1 MNYLRI
7 FDVFIA
13 ELYSRRQLIV
23 EMTRRDFKAKYLGS
37 YLGML
42 WAFVH
47 PTVYIAIL
55 WFVFGFVFKSQ
66 PVSGVPYVIWLATG
80 IIPWFFF
87 TDALTSATG
96 SILENSFLVKKVAF
110 SIGILPLVKLL
121 STLVIHLFFLA
132 IIIAMLFA
140 SSATFSLHALQIPYY
155 LFSALILLT
164 GLSWLLSAL
173 IIFLRDVGQLVAMS
187 LQFLFWGTPIFWS
200 VKLLPARYQPLIKL
214 NPVVY
219 IVEGYRDSLINHVW
233 LWEHWQQT
241 IYFWIITGFFF
252 VLGAVVFRRLRP
264 HFADVL

>member
-1 MNYLRI
+1 MNYFR
-7 FDVFIA
+7 VFSAFIS
-13 ELYSRRQLIV
+13 ELISRRQLIF

-55 WFVFGFVFKSQ
+55 WFVFGYVFKSQ
-66 PVSGVPYVIWLATG
+66 PVSGTPYALWLAVG

-87 TDALTSATG
+87 SDALSSATG
-96 SILENSFLVKKVAF
+96 SIIENSFLVKKVAF
-110 SIGILPLVKLL
+110 SIGILPLVKIL
-121 STLVIHLFFLA
+121 STLVIHLFFLVM
-132 IIIAMLFA
+132 IIGLFLF
-140 SSATFSLHALQIPYY
+140 SSSPLTLHALQIPYF
-155 LFSALILLT
+155 LAGAIILLT
-164 GLSWLLSAL
+164 GLAWLSSAL
-173 IIFLRDVGQLVAMS
+173 IIFLRDVGQLVAMA

-200 VKLLPARYQPLIKL
+200 IKLLPAKYQPIIKL

-219 IVEGYRDSLINHVW
+219 IVEGYRDSLINRVW
-233 LWEHWQQT
+233 FWEHWQQT
-241 IYFWIITGFFF
+241 LYFWGVTGAML